1 MAENLKLVADLALI
15 LISAGVVT
23 IIFKLLKQP
32 LVLGYIVAGFLV
44 GPHLHIFPT
53 VTDISEVEVW
63 SEIGIIFLLFGLG
76 LEFSFK
82 KLFSVGSKAFV
93 TALVGI
99 LVMIA
104 VGVLLGLIMG
114 WNLVTSAFL
123 GGMLAMSS
131 TTIIIKAFEDMKL
144 KDEPFVDLTMVVL
157 IIQDI
162 VAVVMM
168 VLMSTA
174 AASKNADVGKDVLMS
189 IVKLV
194 FFIILWFVIGI
205 YLIPSFFRKAKKYI
219 NDETLLII
227 SIGLCFG
234 MVMFANSVGFS
245 SALGAFV
252 IGSILSET
260 IESEHIVNLT
270 KSIKDLFGAIFF
282 VSVGMM
288 IDPAILTEYWKLIL
302 SLVLVTLILKPIASA
317 MAALVAGASLE
328 DSVKTGFTLAQV
340 GEFAFI
346 IASVGVA
353 QGVMPKHIYPV
364 IIAAS
369 VITTFTTPYWIKLG
383 NPICRK
389 LNMKLSPKMKKRMD
403 EYSLLGKSGKK
414 KNWKAVI
421 VDSLPRV
428 LIFTVLSFAML
439 TILFEYALPFLKDF
453 TIKDVTLVELLPT
466 WLFNTICA
474 VSSLL
479 LLVPF
484 LFGLLYNKQKTRD
497 MYADMSRENNANIL
511 VIMVWTMFRFV
522 IAGFFVFTVLMK
534 FFSYTKWVI
543 VLVAAAIVIVMMF
556 SNHSMK
562 RFTFIE
568 TKFFENLNAKENQE
582 SVEPDA
588 SNDALA
594 KE

>member
-1 MAENLKLVADLALI
+1 MAENLKLVSDLALI

-23 IIFKLLKQP
+23 VLFKILKQP

-99 LVMIA
+99 LAMIA
-104 VGVLLGLIMG
+104 VGVLLGMIMG
-114 WNLVTSAFL
+114 WDLIPSAFL

-131 TTIIIKAFEDMKL
+131 TTIIIKAFEDMNL
-144 KDEPFVDLTMVVL
+144 KNEPFVDLTMVVL

-174 AASKNADVGKDVLMS
+174 AASKHADVGKDVLMS
-189 IVKLV
+189 IIRLV
-194 FFIILWFVIGI
+194 FFIVLWFVAGI
-205 YLIPSFFRKAKKYI
+205 YLIPTFFRRAKKFI

-252 IGSILSET
+252 IGSVLAET
-260 IESEHIVNLT
+260 IESEHIIKLT

-288 IDPAILTEYWKLIL
+288 IDPTVLVDYWKLIL
-302 SLVLVTLILKPIASA
+302 SLVLVTLILKPLASSV
-317 MAALVAGASLE
+317 AALVAGGSLE

-364 IIAAS
+364 VIAAS
-369 VITTFTTPYWIKLG
+369 VITTFTTPYWIRLG
-383 NPICRK
+383 APVCNLLNRK
-389 LNMKLSPKMKKRMD
+389 LNPETKKRMD
-403 EYSLLGKSGKK
+403 EYTLLGKSSKK
-414 KNWKAVI
+414 KDWKLVI
-421 VDSLPRV
+421 KDSLPRII
-428 LIFTVLSFAML
+428 IFTVLSFSVL
-439 TILFEYALPFLKDF
+439 TVIFEYALPFIEKLSVHD
-453 TIKDVTLVELLPT
+453 ITLVELLPV
-466 WLFNTICA
+466 WLFNTLCA
-474 VSSLL
+474 LGTLIILL
-479 LLVPF
+479 PF
-484 LFGLLYNKQKTRD
+484 LYGLLYNNQKSRN
-497 MYADMSRENNANIL
+497 MYFEIAKDNNANIL
-511 VIMVWTMFRFV
+511 VISVWTMFRFV

-534 FFSYTKWVI
+534 FFSYTKWVV
-543 VLVAAAIVIVMMF
+543 VLVAAAIVLVMMF
-556 SNHSMK
+556 SNRTMN
-562 RFTFIE
+562 RFTFME
-568 TKFFENLNAKENQE
+568 TKFFENLNAKSKYEEQQ
-582 SVEPDA
+582 S
-588 SNDALA
+588 
-594 KE
+594 